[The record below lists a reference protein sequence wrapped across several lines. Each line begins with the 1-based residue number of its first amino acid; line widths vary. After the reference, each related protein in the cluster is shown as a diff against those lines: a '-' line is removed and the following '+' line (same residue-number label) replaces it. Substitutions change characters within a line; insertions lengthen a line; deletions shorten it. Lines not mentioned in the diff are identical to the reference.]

1 MSRRD
6 SRQNCYLGPGR
17 CTVASWKPWHWPW
30 SAVLEDGDALK
41 VAKAAGLKF
50 VGIGGLVL
58 AAVRRGA
65 VGRGDRGPPDR
76 NRLTRRL
83 RDALA
88 AEIRA

>member
-1 MSRRD
+1 MHRGELEALALAMERG
-6 SRQNCYLGPGR
+6 LP
-17 CTVASWKPWHWPW
+17 VL
-30 SAVLEDGDALK
+30 LEDGDALK